1 MCAADEE
8 GGLLDDYEYIYDN
21 NYEIICEAIM
31 KNSKVAKSFNLE
43 RSVAAY
49 IARTQAGKSAS
60 ERVNQ
65 LLKRAIAEEE
75 QERLATEARAFFRDA
90 PVEEREEAEAFQ
102 RAAKRTLARDA
113 E

>member
-1 MCAADEE
+1 
-8 GGLLDDYEYIYDN
+8 
-21 NYEIICEAIM
+21 M
-31 KNSKVAKSFNLE
+31 KNTKIAKSFNLE

-49 IARTQAGKSAS
+49 IARTQAGQSAS

-75 QERLATEARAFFRDA
+75 QERLANEAQAFFREA
-90 PVEEREEAEAFQ
+90 PAEEREESRAFQ
-102 RAAKRTLARDA
+102 AATRRTLARDG